1 MNLPQ
6 DEQLYHVWT
15 NLTQPPSSC
24 TSLVHI
30 LLASELGEVQ
40 ESSATQSPARW
51 YSGARSGEN
60 TIPFSPQYMTCMKSF
75 WGPWCQCIRFKARY
89 GSNHITKQLY
99 QPTKPFQP
107 TQPKAKISYNFICF
121 LNLSWQNNQ
130 LLFHNSNGQNS
141 HWISHMYFHMNV
153 TCTAEFL
160 NTFWQLVYLKA
171 QMM

>member
-1 MNLPQ
+1 MCEPTPKRTFVAHMNLPQ

-15 NLTQPPSSC
+15 NLTQPPSTC
-24 TSLVHI
+24 TSLMHI

-107 TQPKAKISYNFICF
+107 TQPKAKISYNLFAFLISVDKTISYCSTTATESVICIFIWTSHAQ
-121 LNLSWQNNQ
+121 LS
-130 LLFHNSNGQNS
+130 F
-141 HWISHMYFHMNV
+141 
-153 TCTAEFL
+153 
-160 NTFWQLVYLKA
+160 
-171 QMM
+171 